1 MKQYFDSNTEVR
13 IHNVQIAIRQ
23 FLVDVLNKNSNEV
36 LEEIMEWNLTELKK
50 QREFFKKRF
59 EKQFIEYY
67 NNKYKGMTP
76 TAEDIL
82 YKKITRK

>member
-36 LEEIMEWNLTELKK
+36 LEEIMKWNLTELKK

-59 EKQFIEYY
+59 EKQFI
-67 NNKYKGMTP
+67 NNMTRIP
-76 TAEDIL
+76 PSS
-82 YKKITRK
+82 